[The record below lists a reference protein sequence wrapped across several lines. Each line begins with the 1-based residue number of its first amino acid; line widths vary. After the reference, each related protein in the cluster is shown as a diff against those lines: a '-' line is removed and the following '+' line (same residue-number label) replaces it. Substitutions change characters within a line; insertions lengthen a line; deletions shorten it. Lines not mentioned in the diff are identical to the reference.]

1 MVEADWFSPWI
12 LGLLGLCIG
21 SFLNVVIHR
30 LPRMM
35 EREWLNDIADFLQD
49 HALLQRVLSP
59 TAPRAE
65 EIRLL
70 GKTLADESSA
80 LPALGLARP
89 RSRCP
94 SCGHVLHWHENIPLL
109 GWLRLRGKC
118 SACGTPIGMRYPI
131 VEATTGLLF
140 AAVALKFGAGATTL
154 VYCAA
159 VALLIAAALIDLDTT
174 LLPDNLTFP
183 LAGLGLLAAW
193 LGWTPVSL
201 QESALGLLFGYASLW
216 AVAFLFFLLRGVR
229 GMAEGDFKLLA
240 GLGAL
245 LGWKLLLPI
254 ILLSSVVGAA
264 VGLFLMLARQHRRD
278 VPIPFGPY
286 LVGGGLAALFFGN
299 TLLGLLLPGLLA

>member
-94 SCGHVLHWHENIPLL
+94 SCGHVLYWHENIPLL

-193 LGWTPVSL
+193 LGWTPVPL
-201 QESALGLLFGYASLW
+201 QEAALGLLFGYASLW

-299 TLLGLLLPGLLA
+299 TLLGLLLPGLSA